1 MNSHTTTGAGRAIAQ
16 ASCSFC
22 TWERRKAVADPELD
36 ELLNSGYRYA
46 LSLSHD
52 PHEAED
58 LLHDACVNILDS
70 GGPMQKGYLF
80 TTIRNRF
87 IDRYRRSRRVLF
99 MSLESD
105 REEDERNQEIP
116 SDDRWEMPD
125 IIASDHLRDALAEL
139 RPEERETIYL
149 AVVEEYTAQE
159 IADMTDRPRGTI
171 LSLLHRT
178 RNKLRK
184 SLSERKVSG
193 RDAGQA

>member
-1 MNSHTTTGAGRAIAQ
+1 MDKN
-16 ASCSFC
+16 
-22 TWERRKAVADPELD
+22 LD
-36 ELLNSGYRYA
+36 ELLNSGFRYA

-52 PHEAED
+52 PQEAED

-70 GGPMQKGYLF
+70 DGPMQKGYLF

-87 IDRYRRSRRVLF
+87 IDRYRRSKRVLF
-99 MSLESD
+99 MSLEGD
-105 REEDERNQEIP
+105 RDDDGRPQEVPSDERWQ
-116 SDDRWEMPD
+116 MPD
-125 IIASDHLRDALAEL
+125 IIASDHLHDALAEL
-139 RPEERETIYL
+139 RPDERETIFL

-184 SLSERKVSG
+184 SLSEREVYSN
-193 RDAGQA
+193 DAGQT